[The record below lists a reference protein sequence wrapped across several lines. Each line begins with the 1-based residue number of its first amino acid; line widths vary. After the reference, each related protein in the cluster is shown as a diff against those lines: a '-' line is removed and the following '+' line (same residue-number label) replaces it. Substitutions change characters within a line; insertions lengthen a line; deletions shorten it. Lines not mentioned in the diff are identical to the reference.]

1 MIKSTQ
7 ILFAAAL
14 GAGTL
19 LGAALVAP
27 SDALAQDSTSGA
39 IQGVVT
45 DQATGESLPGV
56 TVVVT
61 GTSIASQTVIT
72 DEKGFYKVTNL
83 PPGGDYLV
91 TYYYADITVERR
103 GITVGINKTAP
114 VYVKLDSNDA
124 GGETIV
130 IEDSAP
136 TIDPTSTSQGITLDT
151 EYLAKIPVPGR
162 TFESALGA
170 AAGSQGDAMG
180 VAFSG
185 STSLENQYVVDGVN
199 TTGLTYGTS
208 GSPIINNFIEE
219 IEVITGGYNAEY
231 GRATG
236 GVINVVTK
244 SGSNEIA
251 GSVWGYITPG
261 ALVAS
266 RERAPSEATSI
277 DVQTDL
283 DYATDVG
290 FEVGGPIIKDKAWFW
305 VGFAPQFAKSTATR
319 RTLRRTDC
327 RETLPSGD
335 LSTPANARCPVDGTG
350 IEDGIPDIDPET
362 GFRILEQIDERPI
375 PATSAQYSILG
386 KVNFAVS
393 PEHQGQVSITA
404 QPYSSKTQRVYGN
417 IAEQQVDF
425 GGLTTNG
432 AVKWTS
438 KFNDN
443 KTEVEAVLGL
453 FRADN
458 TFGSRDGARDNIPL
472 QQLLYGDLGDWARLG
487 GENPNVFSQQLGCG
501 EGPDDPYPLIKKCP
515 DEGIG
520 YAIGGPGSVVDDFE
534 QRTSLRLSAVQ
545 RVKALG
551 THEIKAGADFENNEI
566 LASRAYSGDIYLE
579 NYMHPNLTQVR
590 AHRWVK
596 LGPEGADPTE
606 YDHMCSDRAS
616 SQPGNPFTF
625 PCKFLSAGDDESNV
639 RGQTVNWSA
648 YLRDSWQV
656 RPNLTINAGMRYEE
670 QRMRYADGLRNKADP
685 LTGRELGTNAMVLN
699 NLWAPRLGVLYDWTK
714 EGRSKIYTHWGRF
727 FESIPLDINN
737 RSFGGEVNYEQWY
750 DPSQCGDTVDAIG
763 SVDANNCPLNDP
775 MEAPAGNEVLFGS
788 GVLVA
793 PGIKPQYMDELIF
806 GLEYELLDDLKLGVA
821 YQNRRLGRVI
831 EDLSTDGAQTYIIA
845 NPGEWS
851 ADEEAKL
858 VEEQGRAQ
866 SACDAT
872 MDETDCADALRL
884 NNELRQF
891 QGIRIFDKPQRDYN
905 ALQFTLTRRFSKA
918 LYMQA
923 SYTYSR
929 AEGNF
934 PGLFSPDNG
943 QVDPNISS
951 QYDLIELLA
960 NRNGPLPQD
969 RPHYVKLDGY
979 YTFDLKKAGQ
989 ATAGIRF
996 RALSGVPVDV
1006 VGSHFRYG
1014 PNESFLLPRGEIRRT
1029 DFETGLDVHFDYGR
1043 DIGKG
1048 MKVEIFADLFNVF
1061 NDQGTFSVD
1070 EAYTYI
1076 SAVNPIV
1083 GGTYE
1088 DLIWAKELDAS
1099 NASEINTRCEGP
1111 CPVIRNPN
1119 FGKVAGRYGPFSA
1132 QFGARMTF

>member
-1 MIKSTQ
+1 MSKTSQ
-7 ILFAAAL
+7 ILLAAAL

-19 LGAALVAP
+19 LGTAAVSL
-27 SDALAQDSTSGA
+27 DEALAQDSTSGA

-45 DQATGESLPGV
+45 DEATGEPLPGV
-56 TVVVT
+56 TIVI
-61 GTSIASQTVIT
+61 TSGSSASQTVIT
-72 DEKGFYKVTNL
+72 DENGYYKVTSL
-83 PPGGDYLV
+83 QAGGDYMV
-91 TYYYADITVERR
+91 TFYYADITVERR

-114 VYVKLDSNDA
+114 VYIKLDTNQA

-130 IEDSAP
+130 VEDSAP

-151 EYLAKIPVPGR
+151 EYLEKIPVPGR

-261 ALVAS
+261 ALVAD
-266 RERAPSEATSI
+266 RLRTPSQATAI
-277 DVQTDL
+277 DAQTDL
-283 DYATDVG
+283 DYSMDFG

-305 VGFAPQFAKSTATR
+305 VGFAPQFTKATTTR
-319 RTLRRTDC
+319 RTYRRTDC
-327 RETLPSGD
+327 RETLSDGT
-335 LSTPANARCPVDGTG
+335 LSTPAGARCPVDGSGIQDG
-350 IEDGIPDIDPET
+350 IEDIDPAT
-362 GFRILEQIDERPI
+362 GFMIVEQIDEREI
-375 PATSAQYSILG
+375 PATSSQYSMLG

-404 QPYSSKTQRVYGN
+404 QPYGSQTQRIYGN
-417 IAEQQVDF
+417 INEQQVDF
-425 GGLTTNG
+425 SGMQTNA

-443 KTEVEAVLGL
+443 KTEVEAVIGL
-453 FRADN
+453 FRADDK
-458 TFGSRDGARDNIPL
+458 FGSRDGARDNIPL

-487 GENPNVFSQQLGCG
+487 GENPNVASQVLGCG

-520 YAIGGPGSVVDDFE
+520 YAIGGPGSLVDDYE
-534 QRTSLRLSAVQ
+534 QRISGRLGLVQ
-545 RVKALG
+545 RVKAVG
-551 THEIKAGADFENNEI
+551 THEIKAGVDLENNEI
-566 LASRAYSGDIYLE
+566 LASRAYSGDIFFA
-579 NYMHPNLTQVR
+579 NYMHPSLTQVR
-590 AHRWVK
+590 AYRYVQ
-596 LGPEGADPTE
+596 LLPEGTPADQV
-606 YDHMCSDRAS
+606 DRMCTDTTTGM
-616 SQPGNPFTF
+616 QNPPRF
-625 PCKFLSAGDDESNV
+625 PCRFLTGDDPDSDV
-639 RGQTVNWSA
+639 RGQTLNWSA
-648 YLRDSWQV
+648 YLRDSWQI
-656 RPNLTINAGMRYEE
+656 RPNLTINAGLRYEE
-670 QRMRYADGLRNKADP
+670 QRMRYAEGLRNTTDP

-699 NLWAPRLGVLYDWTK
+699 NLWAPRLGALYDWTK
-714 EGRSKIYTHWGRF
+714 EGRSKIYAHWGRF
-727 FESIPLDINN
+727 YESIPMDINN
-737 RSFGGEVNYEQWY
+737 RSFGGEVSYQQWF
-750 DPSQCGDTVDAIG
+750 DPSQCGGTVDEIG
-763 SVDANNCPLNDP
+763 SVDANNCPYTDN
-775 MEAPAGNEVLFGS
+775 MEEPGDGQVLFGS

-793 PGIKPQYMDELIF
+793 PGIKPQYMDETIF
-806 GLEYELLDDLKLGVA
+806 GVEYEVMEDLKLGLA

-831 EDLSTDGAQTYIIA
+831 EDVSTDGAATYIIA

-851 ADEEAKL
+851 EDEEAKL
-858 VEEQGRAQ
+858 VEELARAE
-866 SACDAT
+866 SACDA
-872 MDETDCADALRL
+872 MPGSEACDDRDRL

-891 QGIRIFDKPQRDYN
+891 QGIRVFDKPQRDYN
-905 ALQFTLTRRFSKA
+905 ALQFTVTRRFSKA
-918 LYMQA
+918 LYMQG

-929 AEGNF
+929 TEGNF

-979 YTFDLKKAGQ
+979 YTFDFKKAGQ

-1006 VGSHFRYG
+1006 VGTHFRYG

-1048 MKVEIFADLFNVF
+1048 MKVELFADLFNVF

-1070 EAYTYI
+1070 EAYTYF
-1076 SAVNPIV
+1076 SNVNPIV

-1088 DLIWAKELDAS
+1088 DLIWAKALDDS
-1099 NASEINTRCEGP
+1099 NGSETPN
-1111 CPVIRNPN
+1111 PVVRNPN
-1119 FGKVAGRYGPFSA
+1119 FGNVAGRYSPFQA
-1132 QFGARMTF
+1132 QFGVRMTF